1 MLHVG
6 NHTQN
11 STGAFASDM
20 ATSGATALNID
31 TTINKDIALTWTIS
45 SPSGTPHVRT
55 FGGVIEIVEP

>member
-1 MLHVG
+1 
-6 NHTQN
+6 
-11 STGAFASDM
+11 M